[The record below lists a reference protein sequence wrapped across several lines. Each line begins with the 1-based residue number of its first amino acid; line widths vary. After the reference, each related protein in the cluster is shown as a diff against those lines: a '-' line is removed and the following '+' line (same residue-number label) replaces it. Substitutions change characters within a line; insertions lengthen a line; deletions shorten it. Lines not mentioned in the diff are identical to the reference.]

1 MASATYLLTHEGEP
15 VEKLCSV
22 CDKGVQEDQ
31 RVLVLQGTHL
41 SINGGNSEQP
51 YTSLHH
57 GQCQYVCH
65 YMHACTYIHSLSY
78 LWYIQLNPAIY
89 IYIVLSHTLRRK
101 PSNSYTQ
108 CVMQLQLKHT
118 NTPNSTSPRIRG
130 RDQPVSNQP
139 LCSPL
144 QSPR

>member
-41 SINGGNSEQP
+41 SIDGGNSGQH

-57 GQCQYVCH
+57 EQCQYVYH
-65 YMHACTYIHSLSY
+65 YMHVCTYIHSL
-78 LWYIQLNPAIY
+78 
-89 IYIVLSHTLRRK
+89 
-101 PSNSYTQ
+101 
-108 CVMQLQLKHT
+108 
-118 NTPNSTSPRIRG
+118 
-130 RDQPVSNQP
+130 
-139 LCSPL
+139 
-144 QSPR
+144 